1 MPKLWPLLL
10 LLLVCLPVA
19 CSTPPPDDD
28 DSVGEWAQYVI
39 EVAPPRRDLLNA
51 CEWAV
56 IQAGFPPASRDETR
70 GSVTSGWDTHLHPY
84 SKKGRRFQGILRVMD
99 NPDGEGLVLKSRV
112 IAERNM
118 EVNDTMNPAAA
129 EWERTADEPARARIL
144 MQHVLSQLHITG

>member
-1 MPKLWPLLL
+1 MPKRWSQILA
-10 LLLVCLPVA
+10 LLVFLPVA
-19 CSTPPPDDD
+19 CSTPPLDDD
-28 DSVGEWAQYVI
+28 ESFGDWAQYTI
-39 EVAPPRRDLLNA
+39 EDAPPRRDLLNA

-70 GSVTSGWDTHLHPY
+70 GSVTSGWDTNLHPY
-84 SKKGRRFQGILRVMD
+84 SKKGRRWQGILKVVD
-99 NPDGEGLVLKSRV
+99 NPNGEGFILKSRV

-129 EWERTADEPARARIL
+129 DWERVADEPARARIL